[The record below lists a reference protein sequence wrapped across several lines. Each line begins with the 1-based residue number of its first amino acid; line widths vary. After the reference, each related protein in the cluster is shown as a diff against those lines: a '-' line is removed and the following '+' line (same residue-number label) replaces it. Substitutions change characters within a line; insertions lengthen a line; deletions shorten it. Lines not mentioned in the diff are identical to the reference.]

1 VTDDSVQNPKSQIRN
16 PKSQIIDIHNYAAL
30 AKIFAGNFDPG
41 YSLHFSKGPLDILD
55 HSSQKYA
62 YGSKLGIDLT
72 RPFAEEIQSGKD
84 TNPEI
89 SASPLKIPI
98 VINVKGVPNV
108 ISFKSLFETHSLPVL
123 LLTILKDETFSKKE
137 LEKELVNLPEAKQ
150 LKVVL
155 LFDDGVDLNDLFSLM
170 WLLGGNLEPDRDIS
184 ILNTPSGNTFILVD
198 ATFKT
203 LQHDQFRRD
212 WPNIVT
218 MDNQTIAAIDN
229 MWKELG
235 LGEFLESPSLKYK
248 LLVKGVG
255 ATFKV

>member
-1 VTDDSVQNPKSQIRN
+1 
-16 PKSQIIDIHNYAAL
+16 
-30 AKIFAGNFDPG
+30 
-41 YSLHFSKGPLDILD
+41 
-55 HSSQKYA
+55 
-62 YGSKLGIDLT
+62 
-72 RPFAEEIQSGKD
+72 
-84 TNPEI
+84 
-89 SASPLKIPI
+89 
-98 VINVKGVPNV
+98 
-108 ISFKSLFETHSLPVL
+108 
-123 LLTILKDETFSKKE
+123 
-137 LEKELVNLPEAKQ
+137 LVNLPEAKQ